1 METYEVQGVHEQIN
15 DEFSGNAYLVNIFDG
30 SKFIVNSEGNFNI
43 GRDADSDLIIGEKI
57 ISRKHAVICNEGDK
71 FFLIDLNS
79 KNGTYIN
86 GKRIDANRRH
96 VLDNLDI
103 IEFSK
108 IKYRFEMNSDEDERL
123 DFEDINMSL
132 VNIYGKRKLF
142 IETDE
147 NQQLIYF
154 QSRIIQENEI
164 DGLLNMTIIDHEGK
178 SRIYYDIEE
187 MESLSYKIKKY
198 GALSKTDFISMLR
211 YLLDSCKKAEEYL
224 LSLSSFLLDPRIIF
238 LNREEKKPYFVYLPV
253 KNSKS
258 YLERLKYFFI
268 NLDKGYLDPSAE
280 LLQIK
285 ILKALSNEGFSINEL
300 RHMLME
306 EDVLIET
313 KNMNT
318 SITDEKEAGEK
329 NIKTNRL
336 ILNKLICKLNRKDI
350 FLALQ
355 GILIL
360 LLGIIMFS
368 KFFSTSQCI
377 GLFIIILSVDFYIYY
392 KYLLKSIKNER

>member
-123 DFEDINMSL
+123 DFEDINANL